1 MEIKGFLDVSLVD
14 WDGKLT
20 SVIYLPNCNF
30 RCPFCHN
37 TNLVLEPEQLET
49 IPIEHIKEQLKKQ
62 KGWIDGVCITG
73 GEPTLQNDLPEL
85 CTRLKEMGFLV
96 KLDTNGTNP
105 TLLKELFDQRLV
117 DYVALDIKAP
127 LTPEKYSVATGVK
140 AEETLEQVKES
151 IKLLLDSSMDYEFR
165 TTVVPDLHNKDDI
178 KQISYDVRKCRKYV
192 LQRFDVSLGK
202 ETIDPNFMSKSLT
215 EEEINEFLIEVKKI
229 IPNTNLR

>member
-1 MEIKGFLDVSLVD
+1 
-14 WDGKLT
+14 
-20 SVIYLPNCNF
+20 
-30 RCPFCHN
+30 
-37 TNLVLEPEQLET
+37 
-49 IPIEHIKEQLKKQ
+49 
-62 KGWIDGVCITG
+62 
-73 GEPTLQNDLPEL
+73 
-85 CTRLKEMGFLV
+85 MGFLV

>member
-49 IPIEHIKEQLKKQ
+49 IPIENIKEQLKKQ